1 MEDDNEDDLK
11 NKEELHI
18 AGKHT
23 VLDISCFAVF
33 FGELPNCLSDPT
45 HPLSSPNGPYFY
57 I

>member
-23 VLDISCFAVF
+23 VLDIFCFAVF

-45 HPLSSPNGPYFY
+45 HPLSSPNGPYLY